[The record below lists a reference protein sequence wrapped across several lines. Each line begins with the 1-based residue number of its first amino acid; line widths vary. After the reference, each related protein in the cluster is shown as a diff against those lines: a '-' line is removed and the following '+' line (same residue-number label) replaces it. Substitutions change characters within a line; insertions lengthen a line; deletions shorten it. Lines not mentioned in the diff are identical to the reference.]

1 MNMSGMDMAPEWP
14 TALLAWPAI
23 LAQTLIFG
31 SAMLCLMLRRSAAD
45 RVALSDTLAQKLAG
59 WWKGN
64 KDLVDPPERAEH
76 GGSLKHPEE
85 AEVSDEPE
93 EQYNIRIRRSLKKRL
108 KRLVIEEE
116 KPMGVIL
123 EKMLE
128 LYLQHRARRAERGDE
143 STK

>member
-1 MNMSGMDMAPEWP
+1 MARKTE
-14 TALLAWPAI
+14 
-23 LAQTLIFG
+23 
-31 SAMLCLMLRRSAAD
+31 
-45 RVALSDTLAQKLAG
+45 VQKLAG

-64 KDLVDPPERAEH
+64 KELVDPPQRDEH
-76 GGSLKHPEE
+76 GDTLKQR
-85 AEVSDEPE
+85 EVAAAPDEPE

-128 LYLQHRARRAERGDE
+128 LYLQHRARLAQRSDE
-143 STK
+143 VPQ

>member
-1 MNMSGMDMAPEWP
+1 MAKRTE
-14 TALLAWPAI
+14 
-23 LAQTLIFG
+23 
-31 SAMLCLMLRRSAAD
+31 
-45 RVALSDTLAQKLAG
+45 VQKLAG

-64 KDLVDPPERAEH
+64 KELVEPPGQDERSHNLAQ
-76 GGSLKHPEE
+76 
-85 AEVSDEPE
+85 AEVPAPLDEPE

-128 LYLQHRARRAERGDE
+128 LYLQHRARRTERSDE
-143 STK
+143 THQ

>member
-1 MNMSGMDMAPEWP
+1 MAKKSE
-14 TALLAWPAI
+14 
-23 LAQTLIFG
+23 
-31 SAMLCLMLRRSAAD
+31 
-45 RVALSDTLAQKLAG
+45 VQKLAG

-64 KDLVDPPERAEH
+64 RDLIDPPARDER
-76 GGSLKHPEE
+76 GDSLKQVE
-85 AEVSDEPE
+85 AADVLDEPE

-128 LYLQHRARRAERGDE
+128 LYLQHRAGRAERRAEPNQ
-143 STK
+143 

>member
-1 MNMSGMDMAPEWP
+1 MAKKNE
-14 TALLAWPAI
+14 
-23 LAQTLIFG
+23 
-31 SAMLCLMLRRSAAD
+31 
-45 RVALSDTLAQKLAG
+45 VQKLAG

-64 KDLVDPPERAEH
+64 KDLVDPPLREERGE
-76 GGSLKHPEE
+76 GLNQPEITD
-85 AEVSDEPE
+85 VGDEPE

-128 LYLQHRARRAERGDE
+128 LYLQHRVRRAERSDE
-143 STK
+143 TQQ

>member
-1 MNMSGMDMAPEWP
+1 MVKKTE
-14 TALLAWPAI
+14 
-23 LAQTLIFG
+23 
-31 SAMLCLMLRRSAAD
+31 
-45 RVALSDTLAQKLAG
+45 VQKLAG

-64 KDLVDPPERAEH
+64 KELVDPPTRDERGHSLRYAEA
-76 GGSLKHPEE
+76 PQ
-85 AEVSDEPE
+85 VQDEPE

-128 LYLQHRARRAERGDE
+128 LYLQHRAQRAARADE
-143 STK
+143 SHR